1 MQVTFVNE
9 PTGEYQYYEV
19 TFKATRPGVISTI
32 DLVTPVRQ
40 SVHHK
45 IKLDNPLP
53 QAVIFAASCNVQ
65 EVLMPSTLNVPP
77 NSSVSTFMTELV
89 PAILSNQIIIKCLA
103 SDWSEVSS
111 TVNII
116 TNQSD

>member
-1 MQVTFVNE
+1 MHLLFQVTFINE

-53 QAVIFAASCNVQ
+53 QAVIFTASCNIP

-77 NSSVSTFMTELV
+77 NSSVSV
-89 PAILSNQIIIKCLA
+89 PHHI
-103 SDWSEVSS
+103 
-111 TVNII
+111 
-116 TNQSD
+116 